1 MTVST
6 DKAQGVLLGLAC
18 GDALGRP
25 LEFKSPHRIEEEH
38 GRVTDMLANGTH
50 GQPAG
55 TITDDTELA
64 LCIAQSL
71 EEEGEFDPPAVVE
84 KFVEWY
90 ESDPFD
96 IGRLTASTLR
106 RHAAGGDWREIGI
119 EDWKHLREGSNAGNG
134 SVMRCAPYALAFHSD
149 PEDLT
154 IASRVS
160 SALTHA
166 DPRCQWSCVIFNA
179 TISGLLRGVDRPLV
193 DALDLADQAPDE
205 LREAVKSVSNVVSG
219 SVPPEEVTLEN
230 SGYVVTTLQ
239 AGLYHGL
246 AAETAE
252 DAIIDAV
259 MMGGDTDT
267 LGAVAGAIAGA
278 RFGSKSLDDKW
289 KSDIQQAKQLEEC
302 GNILKNRSFSISEET
317 SNFYSTKTLNL
328 QNK

>member
-1 MTVST
+1 
-6 DKAQGVLLGLAC
+6 LAC

-25 LEFKSPHRIEEEH
+25 LEFKSPHRIKEEH

-64 LCIAQSL
+64 LCIAESL

-106 RHAAGGDWREIGI
+106 RHAAGGDWREVGI

-149 PEDLT
+149 LEDLT

-166 DPRCQWSCVIFNA
+166 DPRCQWSCVILNA
-179 TISGLLRGVDRPLV
+179 TISGLLHGVDQPLV
-193 DALDLADQAPDE
+193 EALDLAEQAPDE
-205 LREAVKSVSNVVSG
+205 VSEAIESVVSVV
-219 SVPPEEVTLEN
+219 SESASLDEINLEN

-239 AGLYHGL
+239 AGLYYGL
-246 AAETAE
+246 TAETAE

-259 MMGGDTDT
+259 MKGGDTDT
-267 LGAVAGAIAGA
+267 IGAVAGTIAGA
-278 RFGSKSLDDKW
+278 RFGENSIPERWTAEIREVDQLR
-289 KSDIQQAKQLEEC
+289 QYGKQLA
-302 GNILKNRSFSISEET
+302 LKIFDISQKATDFPDE
-317 SNFYSTKTLNL
+317 
-328 QNK
+328 QNVF